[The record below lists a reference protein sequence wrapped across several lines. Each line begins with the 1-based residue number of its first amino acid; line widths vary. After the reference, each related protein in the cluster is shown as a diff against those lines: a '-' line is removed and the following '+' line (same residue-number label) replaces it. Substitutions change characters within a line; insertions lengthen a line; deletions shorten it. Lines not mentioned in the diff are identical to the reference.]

1 MTLEHKQ
8 QINRDYSDI
17 ERMIEDLYSMAKNKG
32 ASYENEIK
40 TILLLRLKVFEQK
53 RLVL

>member
-1 MTLEHKQ
+1 MTQEQKL
-8 QINRDYSDI
+8 QIDRDYRDI
-17 ERMIEDLYSMAKNKG
+17 EHMIEDLYSMAKNKG
-32 ASYENEIK
+32 ASYENKIK